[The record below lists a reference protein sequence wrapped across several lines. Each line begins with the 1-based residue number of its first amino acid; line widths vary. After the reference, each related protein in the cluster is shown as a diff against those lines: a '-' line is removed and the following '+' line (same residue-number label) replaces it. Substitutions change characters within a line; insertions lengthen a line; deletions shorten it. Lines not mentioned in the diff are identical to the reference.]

1 MPIGIPYNILQYTI
15 VNKIV
20 AMCSGHIPGVVRG
33 VLGNAHYYLDQAEGV
48 KEIIS
53 REEEVTKCP
62 KPQLVISER
71 LIEKVWCGEMLELS
85 DFAVDGSDFKV
96 VDYNP
101 LGAIKMPV
109 AV

>member
-53 REEEVTKCP
+53 REEAVSKCSTP
-62 KPQLVISER
+62 H
-71 LIEKVWCGEMLELS
+71 LIINEELLEKIWGGDMLELS
-85 DFAVDGSDFKV
+85 NFAVDGSDFKV

-101 LGAIKMPV
+101 LEAIKMPV

>member
-1 MPIGIPYNILQYTI
+1 
-15 VNKIV
+15 
-20 AMCSGHIPGVVRG
+20 
-33 VLGNAHYYLDQAEGV
+33 
-48 KEIIS
+48 
-53 REEEVTKCP
+53 
-62 KPQLVISER
+62 
-71 LIEKVWCGEMLELS
+71 MLELS